1 VIFGDAGLDVRWVGN
16 EKGYAYPTTWSNL
29 MRDSVYAGMP
39 EYAEKY
45 SSGQMNGTH
54 WVPAEVDVSIRPGWY
69 YHPEQD
75 DKVKS
80 LKKLMDIYYE
90 SVGRNGSLLLNFP
103 VDKRGLIHENDIR
116 QLQAM
121 AKQIKVDFAHNLA
134 QESKASTSSYR
145 GKGYEAKRVLDGD
158 KKTYWATADSVI
170 QASLT
175 IEFNQSTTFN
185 RFLVQEYIQL
195 GQRVKSFIVEA
206 RNDGAWREVSR
217 ETTIGNKRILRFADV
232 TATAVR
238 LKILDSKACP
248 TISNVE
254 IFYAP

>member
-1 VIFGDAGLDVRWVGN
+1 
-16 EKGYAYPTTWSNL
+16 
-29 MRDSVYAGMP
+29 M
-39 EYAEKY
+39 
-45 SSGQMNGTH
+45 
-54 WVPAEVDVSIRPGWY
+54 
-69 YHPEQD
+69 
-75 DKVKS
+75 
-80 LKKLMDIYYE
+80 
-90 SVGRNGSLLLNFP
+90 GRNGSLLLNFP
-103 VDKRGLIHENDIR
+103 IDKRGLIHENDIR

-134 QESKASTSSYR
+134 RESKASTSSYR

-158 KKTYWATADSVI
+158 KKTYWATADNVI

-195 GQRVKSFIVEA
+195 GQRVKSFIVET
-206 RNDGAWREVSR
+206 RNDGAWREISR
-217 ETTIGNKRILRFADV
+217 ETTIGYKRILRFADV